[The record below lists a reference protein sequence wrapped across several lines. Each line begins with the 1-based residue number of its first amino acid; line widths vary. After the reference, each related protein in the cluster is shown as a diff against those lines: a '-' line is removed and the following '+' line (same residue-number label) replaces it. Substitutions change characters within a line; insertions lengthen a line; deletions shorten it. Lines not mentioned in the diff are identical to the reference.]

1 MLLCGAFVENRGV
14 VVLVDRES
22 GCRRFAGAA
31 LLFVI
36 ATQSLAQVGPSRAR
50 LITGGSKPP
59 QPMLIDQTPRKV
71 TLDVT
76 IGVDGR
82 VTGTRLVERSGN
94 GIFDERMRG
103 YWKAQPFVPA
113 LDVEGQPREDTLR
126 ATNTFSVNEGKGPA
140 LKTLRN
146 HSDIEGNKPADNIAR
161 MGLMRCRD
169 FLWEFDFMRGMTPK
183 ANLLHEDLF
192 HVPFA
197 MFIAAGGVSETAR
210 DALIAEWDVLV
221 VKTIAACRENPDAA
235 YWKETFVPIFTRA
248 MPYSSAPVP

>member
-1 MLLCGAFVENRGV
+1 MLLCGGFLQNGGFVA
-14 VVLVDRES
+14 VDRRS
-22 GCRRFAGAA
+22 GDRRFAGA
-31 LLFVI
+31 LLLVLI
-36 ATQSLAQVGPSRAR
+36 ASQSHAQTGPSRAR

-76 IGVDGR
+76 VGADGR
-82 VTGTRLVERSGN
+82 VTATRLVERSGN

-113 LDVEGQPREDTLR
+113 LDVNGQPREDTLR
-126 ATNTFSVNEGKGPA
+126 ATNTFSVDDGKGPA
-140 LKTLRN
+140 LKMLRN
-146 HSDIEGNKPADNIAR
+146 HADIEGNKPADNVAR
-161 MGLMRCRD
+161 VGLMRCRD
-169 FLWEFDFMRGMTPK
+169 FLWEFDFMRRMAPK

-197 MFIAAGGVSETAR
+197 MFIAAGGVSEAAR

-235 YWKETFVPIFTRA
+235 YWKETFVPLFTRA
-248 MPYSSAPVP
+248 VPYSSAPVP